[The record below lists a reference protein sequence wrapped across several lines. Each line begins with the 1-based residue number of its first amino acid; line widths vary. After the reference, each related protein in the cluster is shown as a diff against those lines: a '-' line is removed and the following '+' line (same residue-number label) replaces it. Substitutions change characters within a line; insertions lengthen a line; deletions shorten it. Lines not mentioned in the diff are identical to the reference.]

1 MDNALVNFR
10 AVTYLLPLRRPPSLL
25 AVPCLFAASADVLNL
40 GPRLDLVG
48 VKVVL
53 EVFRQF
59 TLKR

>member
-1 MDNALVNFR
+1 MHLRNFLV
-10 AVTYLLPLRRPPSLL
+10 VVDLLPFRRPPSLL
-25 AVPCLFAASADVLNL
+25 AVPCFFAASADVLNF

-48 VKVVL
+48 VKVIL